1 MTSNSPEQ
9 LQTQLNALV
18 IAGAVS
24 NPLVEVFAVW
34 DQVRAQQ
41 PEAWREMCLW
51 VIADPQHDV
60 LRALYRQCSDFWGCR
75 VPLHLE
81 LAEQVSAM
89 LDAVADRW
97 H

>member
-24 NPLVEVFAVW
+24 NPLAEVFAVW

-41 PEAWREMCLW
+41 PEAWQEMCLR

-60 LRALYRQCSDFWGCR
+60 LRALCRQCDAFWGCR
-75 VPLHLE
+75 VPLHPE

-89 LDAVADRW
+89 LDAVADR
-97 H
+97 